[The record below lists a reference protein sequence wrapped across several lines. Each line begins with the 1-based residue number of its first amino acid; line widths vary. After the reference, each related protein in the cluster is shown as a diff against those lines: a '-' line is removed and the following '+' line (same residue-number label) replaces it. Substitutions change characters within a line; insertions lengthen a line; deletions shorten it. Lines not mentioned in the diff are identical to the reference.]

1 MTFENRSMDNGA
13 PAAPIYVNEMSHLG
27 DLWVY
32 INVHSNHALESED
45 PPNPSTT
52 ALPSVHLAMIK
63 CKTHKN
69 LRGKAHGGVPC
80 VLMVARDRTFRD
92 PRFSLKLTQVGSKAA
107 ERSSHCRAA
116 VPALLR
122 CDCPHQPGAKE
133 RIELAAVTGAVTAA
147 SSGGCDSTGAVTA
160 ASCDSRWRL
169 SQGAVTA
176 VTAGCHRRCD
186 SRQPWGE
193 KMGLRAK

>member
-1 MTFENRSMDNGA
+1 MHLN
-13 PAAPIYVNEMSHLG
+13 PKIVNV
-27 DLWVY
+27 D
-32 INVHSNHALESED
+32 D

-52 ALPSVHLAMIK
+52 ALPSVHLARIK

-122 CDCPHQPGAKE
+122 CNSRHQPGAKE
-133 RIELAAVTGAVTAA
+133 LIELAAV
-147 SSGGCDSTGAVTA
+147 TGAVTA

-186 SRQPWGE
+186 SRQQWGE